1 MSFYS
6 PNFNS
11 STNLA
16 LTEDQ
21 SIAKQKLQDFL
32 KTSNQ
37 KNVFVLQ
44 GFAGTG
50 KTTLVNHVI
59 KDSFTCGKKICVTA
73 FTNQAT
79 GVIREKTPYA
89 TATTLF
95 KLLGLKADE
104 TSEVLT
110 FNNEFKETNI
120 RHFNII
126 ILDEVSMVNDEHLT
140 FLIDEVNRS
149 WGCKLIIMGDRCQLP
164 PVNQDSDSI
173 AFNHPN
179 GYELTK
185 IIRQGNNSNIPQQ
198 SFYIR
203 NIIKAINNGQKIPI
217 KVELP
222 FDKEFDDDVRIIKNS
237 PQFVELLLNDFN
249 SDEYK
254 KNTDFVKVLA
264 YRNATVDKTND
275 IIRKSIFKGQEN
287 EAILLGES
295 LITNSPSFDIDELK
309 TGGTT
314 NIYDTSDEIE
324 IVNIEDK
331 QLYERTHNGVLLTFP
346 YCVAQVKRKYD
357 KREARLN
364 IVYPNFKDYFDDAI
378 KKWAKAITKQWNKK
392 ELFRYDYYPFLK
404 KFVVPNYN
412 YAITI
417 YKIQGRTTSNIYL
430 IEDDVEQVS
439 KASAKTLWQGKY
451 VAYTRPS
458 KQLNILNRFNDKHDY
473 YKYISKMTPI
483 SQPEILKPL
492 DVPTACPRN
501 VQLPKENKLTLV
513 KPSLQDPNNEHK
525 GTILF

>member
-11 STNLA
+11 SSNLS
-16 LTEDQ
+16 LTDDQ

-32 KTSNQ
+32 KISNQ

-59 KDSFTCGKKICVTA
+59 KDSFNRGKKICVTA

-89 TATTLF
+89 TAITLF

-110 FNNEFKETNI
+110 FSNELQDTKISNY
-120 RHFNII
+120 NII

-164 PVNQDSDSI
+164 PVGQETDSI

-179 GYELTK
+179 GYELSK

-203 NIIKAINNGQKIPI
+203 NIIKAINDGQKIPI

-237 PQFVELLLNDFN
+237 PQFVEAILKDFN

-254 KNTDFVKVLA
+254 KNTDFVKVIA
-264 YRNATVDKTND
+264 YRNTTIDKTND

-287 EAILLGES
+287 EPLLVGEG
-295 LITNSPSFDIDELK
+295 LITNSPSYDIDELRI
-309 TGGTT
+309 GTNT
-314 NIYDTSDEIE
+314 NTYDTSDEIQLLA
-324 IVNIEDK
+324 IEDK

-346 YCVAQVKRKYD
+346 YCIAQVRRRYD
-357 KREARLN
+357 KKEARLN
-364 IVYPNFKDYFDDAI
+364 IVYPNFKDYFDEAT

-404 KFVVPNYN
+404 KFAVPNYN
-412 YAITI
+412 YAVTI
-417 YKIQGRTTSNIYL
+417 HKMQGRTVNNVFL

-439 KASAKTLWQGKY
+439 KASAKNLWQGKY

-473 YKYISKMTPI
+473 YKYFPKKVECIK
-483 SQPEILKPL
+483 EIQNLE
-492 DVPTACPRN
+492 
-501 VQLPKENKLTLV
+501 KE
-513 KPSLQDPNNEHK
+513 
-525 GTILF
+525 